1 MLRRDAANE
10 RLQKIKPA
18 ALWGEASEMECR
30 LLEQMR
36 SADCIVQGPLTGA
49 TRKSF
54 GQPALPV
61 TLPAHLIAN
70 DSPICQSK
78 VLCV

>member
-1 MLRRDAANE
+1 MLRRGAANE

-30 LLEQMR
+30 LLAQMR

-54 GQPALPV
+54 V
-61 TLPAHLIAN
+61 TLS
-70 DSPICQSK
+70 SPQFDPESDNR
-78 VLCV
+78 LASTLSEN